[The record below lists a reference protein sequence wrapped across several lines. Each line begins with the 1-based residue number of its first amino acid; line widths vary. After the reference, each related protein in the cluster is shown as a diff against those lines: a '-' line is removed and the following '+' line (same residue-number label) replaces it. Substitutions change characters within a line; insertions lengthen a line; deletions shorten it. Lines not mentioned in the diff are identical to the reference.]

1 MATASPAIVSAPLP
15 AARATT
21 ASTAAAAKAR
31 TSSPALVDDRFA
43 KRNRNR
49 LRPRVRLE
57 LGEDVTD
64 MALHGLL
71 ADEELRC
78 DVLVRHAVREQ
89 LEDLPLAAREHV
101 VLVLAGQE
109 RRHQRGIDVALAPR
123 HLLDCAQERLVRR
136 LFEDVALRARL
147 QSAAEQRTLA
157 VGGEDQDGGLGNLVR
172 EDLRRLEPV
181 HPGHPY
187 VHDHDVRAA
196 SLGEGDRARAVG
208 GLADHADVRRTRER
222 EPEPFSD
229 DLVVVD
235 DQAGDLGGGGHPVR
249 IVRRYTASDSCS
261 GSGGGARRTRRR
273 SRIPYSLARDE
284 TSDRRGFASWAPRW
298 ALPA

>member
-15 AARATT
+15 AAGATT
-21 ASTAAAAKAR
+21 ASTAAAANAR

-71 ADEELRC
+71 ADEELRS

-89 LEDLPLAAREHV
+89 LEDLPLAAGEHL

-109 RRHQRGIDVALAPR
+109 RRHQRGIDVALAPG
-123 HLLDCAQERLVRR
+123 HLLDRAQEGLVRR

-157 VGGEDQDGGLGNLVR
+157 VGREDQDGGLGNL
-172 EDLRRLEPV
+172 
-181 HPGHPY
+181 
-187 VHDHDVRAA
+187 
-196 SLGEGDRARAVG
+196 
-208 GLADHADVRRTRER
+208 
-222 EPEPFSD
+222 
-229 DLVVVD
+229 
-235 DQAGDLGGGGHPVR
+235 
-249 IVRRYTASDSCS
+249 
-261 GSGGGARRTRRR
+261 
-273 SRIPYSLARDE
+273 
-284 TSDRRGFASWAPRW
+284 
-298 ALPA
+298 